1 MKQLLLFALLLFLTL
16 AVDLKPFD
24 LQALQTDTIH
34 VYVQGEVE
42 QEGVL
47 ELSRYATV
55 EEALAHMVL
64 NDQADCSMLNPLQ
77 ILHDRDVIYIP
88 RKKAETEE
96 RRISINTASTEQ
108 LSTLPG
114 IGPAMAE
121 RIISFRTE
129 NGLFQTLEDLQKV
142 KGIGPR
148 LFEKL
153 KDRICL

>member
-24 LQALQTDTIH
+24 LQALQTDIIH

-96 RRISINTASTEQ
+96 RRISINIASTEQ

>member
-24 LQALQTDTIH
+24 LQALQTDIIH

-88 RKKAETEE
+88 RKKVETEE

>member
-16 AVDLKPFD
+16 AIDLKPFD
-24 LQALQTDTIH
+24 LQALQTDIIH

>member
-24 LQALQTDTIH
+24 LQALQTDIIH

-96 RRISINTASTEQ
+96 RRLSINTASTEQ
-108 LSTLPG
+108 LSMLPG

>member
-1 MKQLLLFALLLFLTL
+1 MKQLLLFALLLLLTL
-16 AVDLKPFD
+16 AIDLKPFD
-24 LQALQTDTIH
+24 LQALQTDIIH

>member
-24 LQALQTDTIH
+24 LQALQTDIIH

-88 RKKAETEE
+88 SKKAETEE

>member
-96 RRISINTASTEQ
+96 RRLSINTASTEQ

>member
-24 LQALQTDTIH
+24 LQALQTDIIH

-96 RRISINTASTEQ
+96 RRISLNTASTEQ

>member
-16 AVDLKPFD
+16 TVDLKPFD
-24 LQALQTDTIH
+24 LQALQTDIIH

-96 RRISINTASTEQ
+96 RRISINIASTEQ

-114 IGPAMAE
+114 IGLAMAE

>member
-24 LQALQTDTIH
+24 LQALQTDIIH

-96 RRISINTASTEQ
+96 GRISINTASTEQ

>member
-24 LQALQTDTIH
+24 LQALQTDIIH